1 MDLVF
6 GQDEAWD
13 PPSHDAHKGI
23 ALTGSQTPV
32 ASQQDWP
39 RANKLPA
46 VADRTRPTHAW
57 TGHNPIPA
65 TALSWRGGGGG
76 QTQTSPVLQQENMAR
91 SQISRISDS
100 HHARSAA
107 VGRGRRDRT
116 RTASRQA
123 TAVSMPLGLPCHG
136 NLSRLRFRRSIYTN
150 YRHQTHAIP
159 GPRHFDHGWGLGL
172 SSPDVMV
179 NFTTQC
185 RPRDNFNNSKAGVV
199 QVRIFPH
206 LSTSRL
212 LLVGIPRRW
221 CFRLVPLDLSG
232 VSDASCKQLITAR
245 CT

>member
-1 MDLVF
+1 MPIKASRRQEAKHLSLPNKFGLVQTSF
-6 GQDEAWD
+6 RPLQTGPGQHMLGQATI
-13 PPSHDAHKGI
+13 PFQQLHCHGV
-23 ALTGSQTPV
+23 GGRQT
-32 ASQQDWP
+32 
-39 RANKLPA
+39 
-46 VADRTRPTHAW
+46 H
-57 TGHNPIPA
+57 
-65 TALSWRGGGGG
+65 
-76 QTQTSPVLQQENMAR
+76 TSPVLQQENMAR

-107 VGRGRRDRT
+107 VGRRGRDRT

-123 TAVSMPLGLPCHG
+123 TAVSTPLGLPCHG

-172 SSPDVMV
+172 SSPDVMF

-185 RPRDNFNNSKAGVV
+185 RPQDNFNNSKAGVV

-212 LLVGIPRRW
+212 LLVGIPTRW